1 MTRAWFQEAVL
12 MSLPSLADARISL
25 ISPLVPAVQP
35 AAATSA
41 SVPSAAAAAP
51 WDRLLDDL
59 LRVRALED
67 DWDGQGASALD
78 PANVDR
84 AIAWV
89 QQMRRWEHALP
100 PARVVPGVTGELILE
115 WQADSF
121 YLTAELCRPD
131 RVEWMLALPGQPTR
145 QWETEG
151 AQTWFVAAER

>member
-1 MTRAWFQEAVL
+1 MPL
-12 MSLPSLADARISL
+12 SSLADARISL
-25 ISPLVPAVQP
+25 ISPLVPAAQP

-41 SVPSAAAAAP
+41 DVSPSAATAQ

-59 LRVRALED
+59 VRLRALED

-89 QQMRRWEHALP
+89 QQMRRWERALP

-121 YLTAELCRPD
+121 YLTAELSQPD

-151 AQTWFVAAER
+151 TNTWLVAEER

>member
-1 MTRAWFQEAVL
+1 

-41 SVPSAAAAAP
+41 GASPSVAAAQ

-59 LRVRALED
+59 LRLRTLEE

-89 QQMRRWEHALP
+89 QQMRRWEQALP

-121 YLTAELCRPD
+121 YLAAELAKSD
-131 RVEWMLALPGQPTR
+131 RVEWLLTLPGQPTR

-151 AQTWFVAAER
+151 TTTWLVAEEPGGRS

>member
-1 MTRAWFQEAVL
+1 

-25 ISPLVPAVQP
+25 INPLVPAAQP

-41 SVPSAAAAAP
+41 DVSPSAATAQ

-59 LRVRALED
+59 LRMRALED
-67 DWDGQGASALD
+67 DWDGQGASALN

-89 QQMRRWEHALP
+89 QQMRCWERALP
-100 PARVVPGVTGELILE
+100 PVRVVPGVTGELILE
-115 WQADSF
+115 WQAASF
-121 YLTAELCRPD
+121 YLTAELSQPD

-151 AQTWFVAAER
+151 TNTWFVAEER